1 MLDQIALQK
10 EEHIV
15 YRDERYLTI
24 KLEGT
29 IIEYP
34 VVTVNEAKGDFA
46 VPVIYRLNERPE
58 PITVE
63 NGKAIQM
70 TLDWKDIN

>member
-1 MLDQIALQK
+1 MVIT
-10 EEHIV
+10 
-15 YRDERYLTI
+15 YS
-24 KLEGT
+24 
-29 IIEYP
+29 
-34 VVTVNEAKGDFA
+34 AKGDFA
-46 VPVIYRLNERPE
+46 VPVIYRLNERLE